1 MYHRWL
7 RILKRNG
14 RSLVMFIIGLCVG
27 SSLFLLLFAQKLD
40 SLYLER
46 EAIYYANNQKYK
58 EIQKLEEE
66 LAKYTK
72 YGNDPQSKDDQIQKI
87 DIIVSSD
94 NHFGTEIL
102 RAKTEELLKPFLE
115 KTGEWVSSN
124 PDLIDLVL
132 KQQRIAVDEE
142 KKIIYEVRVKYL
154 SFYRSTLKVW
164 VLAKDISNDG
174 VSDSIK

>member
-1 MYHRWL
+1 MHR
-7 RILKRNG
+7 RRIQILKQNG
-14 RSLVMFIIGLCVG
+14 RSLVMFLIGLCVG
-27 SSLFLLLFAQKLD
+27 GALFLFLFAQKLD

-58 EIQKLEEE
+58 EIQKLQEE
-66 LAKYTK
+66 LTKYTQR
-72 YGNDPQSKDDQIQKI
+72 GAQSKEDHIQKI

-94 NHFGTEIL
+94 SNFGTETL
-102 RAKTEELLKPFLE
+102 RAKTEKMLEPFLE

-142 KKIIYEVRVKYL
+142 KKIVYEVRVKYL

-164 VLAKDISNDG
+164 IFAKDISNDG
-174 VSDSIK
+174 VSDLSQ